1 MLPNEGVPV
10 LFSILEKIIPETT
23 YIFFTEALNKRLG
36 VDGKNIE
43 EIT

>member
-1 MLPNEGVPV
+1 MAPLLFKVFEEVLPEDA
-10 LFSILEKIIPETT
+10 

-43 EIT
+43 EIV